1 MLIGTSVEKVGGK
14 QKNVTKNF
22 TIQQVA
28 DFINRGAG
36 FVDPVATDFQIPV
49 FNQGGLKI
57 TGSIMSQDSS
67 PSNGVAG
74 TGITI
79 AGTLTTTGS
88 LTVGGGATIGDQVS
102 NIVFDSPT
110 KLLGPILDSGSVQG
124 GVNQILISN
133 QLGKV
138 NWVNYDAGL
147 TYQGVWNANT
157 NTPALTSGV
166 GTNGHFY
173 VVDVLGNTNLNG
185 NNDWQVGDWALF
197 SGVTGAGGFWDKIDN
212 TPA

>member
-1 MLIGTSVEKVGGK
+1 MSIIYSYPEQSILNPGDMLIGTSVEKVGGK

-110 KLLGPILDSGSVQG
+110 KFLGPILDSGSVQG

-138 NWVNYDAGL
+138 NWVNYEAGL
-147 TYQGVWNANT
+147 TYEGTWDALNNT
-157 NTPALTSGV
+157 TNGLSNSPALVSG
-166 GTNGHFY
+166 
-173 VVDVLGNTNLNG
+173 
-185 NNDWQVGDWALF
+185 
-197 SGVTGAGGFWDKIDN
+197 
-212 TPA
+212 